1 MEERKRKEEG
11 GERSRREKEGVE
23 GRRGNEGRRIDE
35 EEEEW
40 NRDKK

>member
-23 GRRGNEGRRIDE
+23 RRRGNEGRRIDE